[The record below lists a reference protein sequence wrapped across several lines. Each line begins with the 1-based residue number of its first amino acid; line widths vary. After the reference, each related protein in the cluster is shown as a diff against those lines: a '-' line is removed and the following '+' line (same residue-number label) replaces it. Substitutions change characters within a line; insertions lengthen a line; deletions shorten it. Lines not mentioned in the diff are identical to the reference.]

1 MYSRI
6 KVLRLSINRYVPFT
20 VSVKVIDTIILCVYR
35 ETIYD
40 GISEIGQT
48 TMCQFVYL
56 SSLDFCDKWYLNG
69 KIYIYIYA

>member
-40 GISEIGQT
+40 DISEIDQT
-48 TMCQFVYL
+48 RMCPFLNLCIFRL
-56 SSLDFCDKWYLNG
+56 SISAING
-69 KIYIYIYA
+69 T